1 MIVMTRLASNI
12 HTEKMMNMK
21 QNNKNP
27 HNLVMNT
34 ELIVYWPLKSQ
45 SDESELED
53 KMPVVLAYSS
63 LPREGWEENTWERQV
78 KQQPDELFT
87 GGYYMLLT
95 LQKIILFLQQNTS
108 NPFGFVSCKKNCI
121 VIYGIIVIFQLIIN
135 LEWIMQ
141 VVCMH
146 CKSEKYE

>member
-1 MIVMTRLASNI
+1 
-12 HTEKMMNMK
+12 MNMK

-45 SDESELED
+45 SELQD

-95 LQKIILFLQQNTS
+95 LHKTIFFLYNKTLWILS
-108 NPFGFVSCKKNCI
+108 AS
-121 VIYGIIVIFQLIIN
+121 
-135 LEWIMQ
+135 
-141 VVCMH
+141 
-146 CKSEKYE
+146 

>member
-1 MIVMTRLASNI
+1 
-12 HTEKMMNMK
+12 MK

-45 SDESELED
+45 SELQD

-87 GGYYMLLT
+87 GGYYYTLLT
-95 LQKIILFLQQNTS
+95 LHKIILFVQQNTL

-121 VIYGIIVIFQLIIN
+121 VIYGIIAIFSIDNKSRIDNAGCLYALQKRKI
-135 LEWIMQ
+135 WIMQ
-141 VVCMH
+141 KNLMLNF
-146 CKSEKYE
+146 KLTLFTFIST